1 MVPVLHV
8 HIFSR
13 GDYTSGVQYVVHLV
27 IGVVYIIHLGLA
39 RVAQDAP
46 GLDGYRGAVVG
57 CGHLG
62 APLPG
67 DRIVTVD
74 LYLSGPKLKCIPS

>member
-1 MVPVLHV
+1 MP
-8 HIFSR
+8 
-13 GDYTSGVQYVVHLV
+13 
-27 IGVVYIIHLGLA
+27 LGWM
-39 RVAQDAP
+39 
-46 GLDGYRGAVVG
+46 AVVG

-74 LYLSGPKLKCIPS
+74 LYRQWSQTEMYTKLTMLTGTPVMALQVQAGPSKVASSAQNV